1 MKIKFALTYAA
12 ALLLAACAFSALADE
27 RVDRIEQAWN
37 SGDQA
42 ATQKDFAPGAFRSA
56 AELGALVEGSLKV
69 SKVARLNDR
78 GALGVGVEV
87 NGVPEVWVI
96 EECADDPSRFC
107 YFGQRPANND
117 IIQSAELGQAADIG
131 TTTIA
136 IAGMGAAEANPLGLA
151 FILPMK
157 IGFLYSSR
165 TLPFNECV
173 SLRTSLDSFGL
184 AGGVAN
190 GVAMAAVAG
199 AAPITLGASI
209 GIAAAVAWMRWD
221 SALESA
227 VFDCAGYSLD
237 A

>member
-96 EECADDPSRFC
+96 EECADDPRRFC
-107 YFGQRPANND
+107 YFGHRQVEGLGG
-117 IIQSAELGQAADIG
+117 AERGQAADVG
-131 TTTIA
+131 TTLTA
-136 IAGMGAAEANPLGLA
+136 ISLAGAVEANPMGLA

-157 IGFLYSSR
+157 AGFLVGSR
-165 TLPFNECV
+165 QAAFDECV
-173 SLRTSLDSFGL
+173 AMRTSLDAFGWG
-184 AGGVAN
+184 GGVAN
-190 GVAMAAVAG
+190 AVTMVATV
-199 AAPITLGASI
+199 TSI
-209 GIAAAVAWMRWD
+209 GVPLGILAATAWLRWDAAAEGAMY
-221 SALESA
+221 E
-227 VFDCAGYSLD
+227 CAGFALS